1 VAGKFWFA
9 GYNESSNHRGQKPL
23 QSIIGFLQDLG
34 WGVTAGIA
42 LLVIGVVVFRF
53 THWGESKKEKAER
66 LARDKERKKAR

>member
-1 VAGKFWFA
+1 
-9 GYNESSNHRGQKPL
+9 L

-34 WGVTAGIA
+34 WGVVGGIA
-42 LLVIGVVVFRF
+42 ALLIGVVIFRF